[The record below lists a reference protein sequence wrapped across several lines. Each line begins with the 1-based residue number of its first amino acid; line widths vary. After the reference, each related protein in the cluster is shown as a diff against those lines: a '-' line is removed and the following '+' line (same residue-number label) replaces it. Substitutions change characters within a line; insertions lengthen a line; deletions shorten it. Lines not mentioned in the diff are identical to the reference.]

1 MIMYQ
6 ESIKPLT
13 WVGYFEGTSYL
24 LLLGIAMPLKY
35 QLGIVEPVKYLG
47 MAHGILFMAYIFTL
61 MSTAS
66 KIKLPLWA
74 MPFGVIASLL
84 PFGPFVFDWV
94 LKRSLNKQ

>member
-6 ESIKPLT
+6 ESIKSLT
-13 WVGYFEGTSYL
+13 WVGYLEGTSFL
-24 LLLGIAMPLKY
+24 LLLFVAMPLKY
-35 QLGIVEPVKYLG
+35 QMGVVDPVKYIG
-47 MAHGILFMAYIFTL
+47 MTHGVLFMAYVFVL

-66 KIKLPLWA
+66 KIKFPLWA
-74 MPFGVIASLL
+74 MPFGVLASLL